1 MKRLAGLLV
10 WLVALTLGVGSSAAL
25 AATECNGPLS
35 GTVVG
40 GVVVNSGDFCVLDE
54 ANVSG
59 GVQVNPGGIL
69 ILCGSTINGG
79 LDANGAGNVIVG
91 AEEIDCAGSVI
102 NGGVYIANT
111 GPGALDG
118 APSIALERSVIH
130 GGVHLTG
137 NQGPMAVAT
146 NVIAGGLFCKGNALD
161 VEDEGS
167 PSTVTG
173 KVTCKFAD

>member
-1 MKRLAGLLV
+1 MKRLMGFLWLAGLM
-10 WLVALTLGVGSSAAL
+10 LGVGSSGAL

-35 GTVVG
+35 GTIVG
-40 GVVVNSGDFCVLDE
+40 GVVVNNGDFCVLDE

-69 ILCGSTINGG
+69 IVCGSTINGG
-79 LDANGAGNVIVG
+79 LDANGAGNIIVG

-102 NGGVYIANT
+102 NGGVHIANT

-130 GGVHLTG
+130 GSVHLTG
-137 NQGPMAVAT
+137 NQGPMAVAS
-146 NVIAGGLFCKGNALD
+146 NVIAGGLFCKGNALN

-167 PSTVTG
+167 PSAVTG

>member
-1 MKRLAGLLV
+1 MKRLVGLL
-10 WLVALTLGVGSSAAL
+10 WLAALTLGVSSGGAL

-40 GVVVNSGDFCVLDE
+40 GVVVNDGDFCVLDE
-54 ANVSG
+54 ASVSG
-59 GVQVNPGGIL
+59 GVEVNPGGIL

-91 AEEIDCAGSVI
+91 AEEIDCAGNVI
-102 NGGVYIANT
+102 NGGVHITNT
-111 GPGALDG
+111 GPGALAG

-130 GGVHLTG
+130 GGVHLAG

-146 NVIAGGLFCKGNALD
+146 NVIAGGLFCRGNAFDLD
-161 VEDEGS
+161 DEGS

-173 KVTCKFAD
+173 KVTCKLAD